1 MSAKGSSTGWKPNCS
16 RNMVSEETVRR
27 EAEGS
32 AEPSAPAETPDPDHP
47 ARRME
52 RAFGPVLAGVIL
64 DCVDFATMGP
74 FAFIIGIIV
83 GFWIFSIYRLPLQHR
98 IIGALLAGAY
108 CMMPFTR
115 FLPLATLV
123 GAWVRFRESK

>member
-1 MSAKGSSTGWKPNCS
+1 MASG
-16 RNMVSEETVRR
+16 ETVCP
-27 EAEGS
+27 EAEESGDS
-32 AEPSAPAETPDPDHP
+32 SAPAETPDASHP
-47 ARRME
+47 VRRAE
-52 RAFGPVLAGVIL
+52 RAFGPVLAGVLL